1 MAQFDVYRSP
11 RAKVFPLVVDVQS
24 ELLSRLNSR
33 VVIPLIT
40 LERYG
45 ARPITRLHPVAKIDG
60 VEYVLVTHELAAVPA
75 NAIAKPIASLA
86 HMRSTLLAA
95 LDLLI
100 TGA

>member
-11 RAKVFPLVVDVQS
+11 RPKVFPLVVDIQAG
-24 ELLSRLNSR
+24 LLSRLTSR

-45 ARPITRLHPVAKIDG
+45 ARPITRLHPVAAIDG
-60 VEYVLVTHELAAVPA
+60 TDYVIVTHELAAVPA
-75 NAIAKPIASLA
+75 TALGKPIASLA
-86 HMRSTLLAA
+86 RIRSTLLGA

-100 TGA
+100 TGV